1 MKKIVIVLLINLF
14 LNAASFAATP
24 AKSPENKKEVPAVV
38 NNNLIDLRFDNV
50 PVLEFVKVVF
60 GEVLKLPYVV
70 DENIFNQAV
79 SLRISNFQRS
89 DLLPFLENYF
99 LNNGLVLRK
108 ENGIYYL
115 LNGSVN
121 DDFLYIPRYRS
132 ADYIVNIVRSSLN
145 SFNNFRSYNRNNSS
159 NSNNNNN
166 IGIGATSESSGIS
179 ESFGG
184 SSYLSATT
192 NEAGAIVI
200 SGQRISIEKVK
211 NYIKKIDVPNNDV
224 LIRVSLYEVK
234 RENLDISAVD
244 VVLNLL
250 KGSASVG
257 LTITN
262 NVFSGLSRNSV
273 SMHIDNFSAAFA
285 VLSEDNRLNLISSPV
300 VRVRSGEK
308 ARFQAGS
315 DVPVLSSI
323 VATNTST
330 SQSVEYKSAGVI
342 LELLPY
348 VRSSGKID
356 LTLDQSISQVQQTTT
371 GVNGSPTFTKRELK
385 TAVTLESDEFVL
397 LGGMNE
403 MSDAN
408 IKSGFSFLPD
418 FLSGKSQTYSTN
430 DIVILLQVQRI
441 N

>member
-1 MKKIVIVLLINLF
+1 MEKIVIVLLINLF

-50 PVLEFVKVVF
+50 SVLEFVKVVF

-115 LNGSVN
+115 LNGAVN
-121 DDFLYIPRYRS
+121 DDFLYIPKYRS

-145 SFNNFRSYNRNNSS
+145 SFNNFRSHNKNNNSS
-159 NSNNNNN
+159 NNYNN

-184 SSYLSATT
+184 LSSFSAYT
-192 NEAGAIVI
+192 NDAGAVVI